1 MSRQILSNNMK
12 LGKLIRSKRK
22 EVNKTLHQIATLA
35 NIDATTLS
43 KIERGERLP
52 TEEQLTALSVS
63 LNISIVELKSLFIA
77 DRIIREYG
85 PDETTI
91 KGIMIVK
98 DELEKYNK
106 K

>member
-1 MSRQILSNNMK
+1 MSRQKMSNYMK
-12 LGKLIRSKRK
+12 LGMLIRSKRK
-22 EVNKTLHQIATLA
+22 DDNKTLHQIGAST

-52 TEEQLTALSVS
+52 TNEQLSALSVS
-63 LNISIVELKSLFIA
+63 LNISIVDLKSLLIA

-85 PDETTI
+85 SDETTI

-98 DELEKYNK
+98 DELEKYNNK
-106 K
+106 